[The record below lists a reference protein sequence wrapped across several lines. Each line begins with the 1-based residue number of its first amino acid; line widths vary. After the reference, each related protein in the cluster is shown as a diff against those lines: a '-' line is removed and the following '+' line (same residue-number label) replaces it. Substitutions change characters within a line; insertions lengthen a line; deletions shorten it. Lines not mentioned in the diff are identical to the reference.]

1 MTITARFL
9 PAAIAA
15 SFAFAMPARAQLIQY
30 TTTGFFTGGG
40 ATPCT
45 TAVIGSTATC
55 SYANGSVLQFNN
67 ASQQN
72 VVKMGTSNFGSFQTM
87 GSAWQSYLG
96 NSFTLQ
102 ILQTSPSVDG
112 SMSIVGSV
120 TGDFSASPLG
130 GTGGLIWTPSIT
142 EFIVGEVFYRVL
154 VDNTGGIDIQP
165 PAPGGTMGDVQ
176 TIRGSVSVPEPD
188 AWLLMASGLAGVGLM
203 VRRRRSA

>member
-1 MTITARFL
+1 
-9 PAAIAA
+9 
-15 SFAFAMPARAQLIQY
+15 
-30 TTTGFFTGGG
+30 
-40 ATPCT
+40 
-45 TAVIGSTATC
+45 
-55 SYANGSVLQFNN
+55 
-67 ASQQN
+67 
-72 VVKMGTSNFGSFQTM
+72 MGTSHFGSFQTM

-120 TGDFSASPLG
+120 TGAFSASPLG

-142 EFIVGEVFYRVL
+142 EFLVGEVFYRVL

-176 TIRGSVSVPEPD
+176 TIRGNVSVPEPE